1 MSKRLNLREFQQTLS
16 NRMQAKDRSSE
27 QLSSLGVLIAGQNWL
42 VDMADISEVLTP
54 PPLTSVPRSKEWF
67 LGVANVRGNLYCVT
81 DMAAY
86 QHKGKA
92 SGGITNRVLLVAERH
107 AFNAALLVDR
117 VLGLRDARGW
127 QQSEADGPD
136 GYRDDQGT
144 LWRRLDVSG
153 LLEQEEFLQIGG

>member
-1 MSKRLNLREFQQTLS
+1 
-16 NRMQAKDRSSE
+16 MQAKDRSND
-27 QLSSLGVLIAGQNWL
+27 QLSSLGVQIAGQNWL

-54 PPLTSVPRSKEWF
+54 PPLTPVPLSKEWF

-86 QHKGKA
+86 QHQGKA
-92 SGGITNRVLLVAERH
+92 TGSAANRVMLVAERY

-127 QQSEADGPD
+127 RQSEAGGPA
-136 GYRDDQGT
+136 GYRDEQGT

-153 LLEQEEFLQIGG
+153 LLEQTEFLQIGG